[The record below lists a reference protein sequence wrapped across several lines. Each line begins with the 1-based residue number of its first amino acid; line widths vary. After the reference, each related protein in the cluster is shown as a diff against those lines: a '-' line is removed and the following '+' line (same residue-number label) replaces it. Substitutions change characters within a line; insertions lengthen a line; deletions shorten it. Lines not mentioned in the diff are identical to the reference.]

1 MTGFQEIDAAELHA
15 MLAKV
20 QPPLLVDV
28 RNDDE
33 VARSGVIEGAVHIP
47 LHLLPVRFDELEGD
61 APLVIYCH
69 AGVRSA
75 QACSFMAS
83 KGREGLNNLRGGV
96 MAWANAGY
104 PFQPKK

>member
-15 MLAKV
+15 MLAKEH
-20 QPPLLVDV
+20 PPLLVDV

-33 VARSGVIEGAVHIP
+33 VARGMINGAMHIP
-47 LHLLPVRFDELEGD
+47 LHLLPLRFEELGGD
-61 APLVIYCH
+61 TPIVFYCH

-75 QACSFMAS
+75 QACAFMVS
-83 KGREGLNNLRGGV
+83 KGREGLSSLRGGV

-104 PFQPKK
+104 ALNPKK